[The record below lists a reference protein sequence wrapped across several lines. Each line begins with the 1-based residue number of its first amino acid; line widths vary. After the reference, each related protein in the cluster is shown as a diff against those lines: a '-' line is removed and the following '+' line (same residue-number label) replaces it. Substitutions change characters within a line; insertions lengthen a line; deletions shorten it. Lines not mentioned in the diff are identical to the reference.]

1 MRLYVL
7 TAVYSLALALLV
19 TGTTDS
25 AAAQASTRGQPPA
38 APAPATEVGIAAVV
52 NDEMVSAFDVEQR
65 VRLLLVTTGV
75 PYSPEAARAARLT
88 ALRSLVDEALELQEA
103 RKQGITVTE
112 EQVEQSFQQVLQSNK
127 VTQEQF
133 DQLMKQAGT
142 SATTLKRQLRAELAW
157 NQVVLRRYQGRL
169 SVGAEQIQAAVDR
182 IKANAGRP
190 ESLVSELMIAVDNP
204 EQEAPARALAQQLFD
219 QIRSGARF
227 SALARQYSQAPS
239 AANGGDIGWIL
250 PGQLSSELDDTLG
263 QMQVNSI
270 SPPVRAPGGWY
281 ILGIRDRRQTQ
292 PPPPEVI
299 LVELKQLFVPANIS
313 ADEATISRLTAQLT
327 DAKSSISGCSVPR
340 NVLDSLP
347 DATFG
352 DVGRL
357 NIKDLPV
364 EYRQAI
370 DGLKVG
376 EAGGPVRS
384 TDGLHLLVLC
394 GRDDQTQ
401 NAMMRD
407 AVQRSLEDQQMAML
421 ARRYLRDLRR
431 TATIEVR

>member
-1 MRLYVL
+1 MRLLVL

-25 AAAQASTRGQPPA
+25 AAAQASTRGQPPD

-313 ADEATISRLTAQLT
+313 ADAATIDRLTAQLN

-340 NVLDSLP
+340 NILDGLP

-364 EYRQAI
+364 EYRNAI